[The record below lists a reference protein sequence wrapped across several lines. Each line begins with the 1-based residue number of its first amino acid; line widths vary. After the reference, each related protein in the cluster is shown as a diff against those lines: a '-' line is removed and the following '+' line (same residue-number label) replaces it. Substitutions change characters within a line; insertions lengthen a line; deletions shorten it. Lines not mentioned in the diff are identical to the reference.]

1 MSILYDKIKNK
12 TGEDSMSRA
21 LAFSIEEFSVFDGP
35 GIRTSVFLMGCPLRC
50 EWCHN
55 PEGQGFENFILRSP
69 NGCINCG
76 NFTKH
81 AINDG
86 GKIAFTEAS
95 IKNCPNALLR
105 YCATEYTAQQLCALL
120 EKNID
125 ILNSSG
131 GGVTFSG
138 GEPTSS
144 PEFLLECLSLL
155 EGKTNR
161 AVQTCGYCA
170 PSVFE
175 SILAKCDY
183 MLFDVKLVDESLSK
197 KYTGVSSAVI
207 LRNLST
213 LVASGKEFVIRTPL
227 IPGVTDTAENT
238 EAIARLLSGL
248 GVKYIELLPYN
259 KMAGSKYRL
268 AGRAFAPSFDES
280 IPAVIRTELFS
291 QYGIEAVKI

>member
-1 MSILYDKIKNK
+1 MSSAQI
-12 TGEDSMSRA
+12 
-21 LAFSIEEFSVFDGP
+21 FSIEEFSVFDGP

-69 NGCINCG
+69 NGCTKCG
-76 NFTKH
+76 NCFKH

-86 GKIAFTEAS
+86 GKTLFTEDS
-95 IKNCPNALLR
+95 NKKCPNSLLR
-105 YCATEYTAQQLCALL
+105 YCANQYTAEELTAKL
-120 EKNID
+120 EKSIP
-125 ILNSSG
+125 ILNASG

-144 PEFLLECLSLL
+144 PAFLLECLSLL

-161 AVQTCGYCA
+161 AVQTCGYCS

-175 SILAKCDY
+175 KVLKNCDY
-183 MLFDVKLVDESLSK
+183 MLFDIKLVDEELSK
-197 KYTGVSSAVI
+197 RYTGVSSAPI
-207 LRNLST
+207 LQNFCT
-213 LVASGKEFVIRTPL
+213 LAASGKNFVIRTPL
-227 IPGVTDTAENT
+227 IPGVTDTEENIN
-238 EAIARLLSGL
+238 AIARLLSEN

-268 AGRAFAPSFDES
+268 AGKEFKPSFDETV
-280 IPAVIRTELFS
+280 PVAIRTEIFD